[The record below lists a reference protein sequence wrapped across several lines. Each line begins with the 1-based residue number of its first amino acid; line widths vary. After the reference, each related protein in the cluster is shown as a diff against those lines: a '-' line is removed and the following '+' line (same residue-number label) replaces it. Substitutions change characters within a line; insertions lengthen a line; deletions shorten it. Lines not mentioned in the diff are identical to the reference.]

1 MPHKAKAEEAIKRR
15 MTEIQD
21 IVETCNLA
29 PYKMDEY
36 KKELKK
42 LNDMLAKHRGQK
54 GFTVSAG
61 AIAVVIVCILIAIVV
76 GGAKENADRRKE
88 VTSITGEIERI
99 EYVGGGDA
107 SNKTAIY
114 WKNGTTTLM
123 DGYIENQVPKGVR
136 AKIVW
141 NDDKQKYFIVP
152 DGPFPAEMPR

>member
-54 GFTVSAG
+54 GFTVIEG

-88 VTSITGEIERI
+88 VTSITGEKE
-99 EYVGGGDA
+99 
-107 SNKTAIY
+107 SNT
-114 WKNGTTTLM
+114 
-123 DGYIENQVPKGVR
+123 
-136 AKIVW
+136 
-141 NDDKQKYFIVP
+141 
-152 DGPFPAEMPR
+152 

>member
-54 GFTVSAG
+54 GFTVIEG

-152 DGPFPAEMPR
+152 DGPFPAEVPR

>member
-1 MPHKAKAEEAIKRR
+1 
-15 MTEIQD
+15 
-21 IVETCNLA
+21 
-29 PYKMDEY
+29 MDEY

-54 GFTVSAG
+54 GFTVIEG

-152 DGPFPAEMPR
+152 DGPFPAEVPR